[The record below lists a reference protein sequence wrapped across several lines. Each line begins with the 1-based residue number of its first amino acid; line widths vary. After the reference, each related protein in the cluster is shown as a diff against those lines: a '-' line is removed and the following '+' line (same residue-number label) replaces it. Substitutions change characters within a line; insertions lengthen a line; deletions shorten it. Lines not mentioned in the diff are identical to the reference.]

1 MQLDINFA
9 NLVAFTGAPHRAPS
23 NQRWRDRRTSFV
35 GNDDLFNPRDYEV
48 SACDGKGSDKLVKA
62 FIEQHHYSGS
72 YPAARER
79 ILLHHC
85 RTGEL
90 VGAAVFS
97 HPASE
102 AVLEPLPCERL
113 EGVELGR
120 FVLLDNVDGK
130 GVGRN
135 GETWFFARGREILR
149 ERGYKALL
157 SYSDPMPRRALDGS
171 LVLPGHIGAIYQASN
186 AVYAGRSGKEKHVLK
201 PDGRIFSPRSMS
213 KIRKWERGA
222 QKCVDEL
229 VEIGATPPTKRD
241 LSTRDSRRA
250 WMWREIFATCR
261 RLRHNGNHSYLW
273 ALDKKLSREVE
284 ALAAVDADGNR
295 IKYPKAVDAEA
306 TPEDN

>member
-1 MQLDINFA
+1 MQLDILFG
-9 NLVAFTGAPHRAPS
+9 VAPHRAPS

-48 SACDGKGSDKLVKA
+48 SACDGKGSDTLVKA

-79 ILLHHC
+79 ILLHH
-85 RTGEL
+85 RSGEL

-97 HPASE
+97 HPCAE
-102 AVLEPLPCERL
+102 AVLEPLPCDRL

-120 FVLLDNVDGK
+120 FLLLDKLRDGH
-130 GVGRN
+130 GVGGH
-135 GETWFFARGREILR
+135 GESWFFARARKILR

-157 SYSDPMPRRALDGS
+157 SYSDPMPRRALDGT
-171 LVLPGHIGAIYQASN
+171 LVLPGHVGRIYQASN
-186 AVYAGRSGKEKHVLK
+186 AVYSGRSGKELHVLK
-201 PDGRIFSPRSMS
+201 PDGTIFSPRSMS

-229 VEIGATPPTKRD
+229 VAIGATPPTVRD
-241 LSTRDSRRA
+241 LADRDARRA

-261 RLRHNGNHSYLW
+261 RLRHGGNHSYVW
-273 ALDKKLSREVE
+273 AIDARLRRQVE

-306 TPEDN
+306 EEN

>member
-1 MQLDINFA
+1 MQLDIMFG
-9 NLVAFTGAPHRAPS
+9 VAPHRAPS

-35 GNDDLFNPRDYEV
+35 GNDDLFNPADYEV
-48 SACDGKGSDKLVKA
+48 SMCDGKGSDKLVKS

-79 ILLHHC
+79 ALLHHC

-120 FVLLDNVDGK
+120 FVLLDNV
-130 GVGRN
+130 RSH
-135 GETWFFARGREILR
+135 GESWFFARAKEHLR
-149 ERGYKALL
+149 KRGYKALL
-157 SYSDPMPRRALDGS
+157 SYSDPMPRRALDGT
-171 LVLPGHIGAIYQASN
+171 LVLPGHVGRIYQATN
-186 AVYAGRSGKEKHVLK
+186 AVYTGRSGKELHVLK
-201 PDGRIFSPRSMS
+201 PDGTIFSPRSMS

-229 VEIGATPPTKRD
+229 VAIGATPPTIRD
-241 LSTRDSRRA
+241 LADRDARRA
-250 WMWREIFATCR
+250 WMWREIFSTCR
-261 RLRHNGNHSYLW
+261 RLRHGGNHSYAW
-273 ALDKKLSREVE
+273 AIDKRLRRQVE
-284 ALAAVDADGNR
+284 ALAALDRDGNR
-295 IKYPKAVDAEA
+295 IRYPKAVDDE
-306 TPEDN
+306 PVPS

>member
-1 MQLDINFA
+1 MQLDINFLA
-9 NLVAFTGAPHRAPS
+9 APHRAPS

-35 GNDDLFNPRDYEV
+35 GNDDLFNPLDHEV

-79 ILLHHC
+79 ILLHHKS
-85 RTGEL
+85 GAL

-120 FVLLDNVDGK
+120 FVLLDNVAGH
-130 GVGRN
+130 
-135 GETWFFARGREILR
+135 GESWFFARAREILR
-149 ERGYKALL
+149 TRGYKALL
-157 SYSDPMPRRALDGS
+157 SYSDPMPRRTLAGE
-171 LVLPGHIGAIYQASN
+171 LVLPGHVGRIYQASN
-186 AVYAGRSGKEKHVLK
+186 AVYAGRSGNELHVLK

-229 VEIGATPPTKRD
+229 VAIGATPPTKRD
-241 LSTRDSRRA
+241 LADRDARRA
-250 WMWREIFATCR
+250 WMWREIFVTCR

-273 ALDKKLSREVE
+273 ALDKRLRRDIEKM
-284 ALAAVDADGNR
+284 AAVDADGMR
-295 IKYPKAVDAEA
+295 IKYPKMVDAEA
-306 TPEDN
+306 VDTENN